1 MKKLKDT
8 LVELT
13 RENSTVKFISN
24 RNNVVLMVNTDSYYG
39 QVTINKKYFNQI
51 NSNGYVEGAL
61 TNMPNSDNPFMKM
74 FLGFNFK

>member
-1 MKKLKDT
+1 MRKLKDT

-13 RENSTVKFISN
+13 RENSTVLFISN
-24 RNNVVLMVNTDSYYG
+24 RNNVVLMVNTDSYCG

-61 TNMPNSDNPFMKM
+61 TEMPGNLDGSMKLFM
-74 FLGFNFK
+74 GFNFK